1 MMEMEHGFW
10 EKSKYCT
17 TTDAEKDSQSRLR
30 ELQGV
35 MLNKDWI
42 KLKRNYALKREI
54 MEEQE
59 WRALHVVVLNN
70 AKKRNCSI
78 RQELEEERTVNARM
92 INKTA
97 HGIERKTQPP
107 LLTEEGSLR
116 KDYTHVSGYET
127 NKLS

>member
-70 AKKRNCSI
+70 AKK
-78 RQELEEERTVNARM
+78 
-92 INKTA
+92 K
-97 HGIERKTQPP
+97 
-107 LLTEEGSLR
+107 
-116 KDYTHVSGYET
+116 
-127 NKLS
+127 KLQHKAGVRRGKNSECQNDK